1 MKRLL
6 DTFNVLEEQGYIPLS
21 LQTNVKQNLKFHPRP
36 YQIKAIAR
44 FHHYFSDYQ
53 NRPTPSH
60 LFFHMATGS
69 GKTLVMAANILQLYE
84 KGYRKFVFVT
94 NLKNTIDKTK
104 ENFLNNSSENQ
115 KYLFADSINI
125 NGQAI
130 EINEVDNFS
139 RISEAD
145 INIHFTSIQA
155 LQLKM
160 QNPTED
166 GLSEDDF
173 ENNDIGIIWDESH
186 HGNVQ
191 TQSAQAELGN
201 FDNWESTVKQLL
213 DLNPRNILIEFSAT
227 MDFENSDIEKKY
239 RNKRIYDY
247 SLKQFRLD

>member
-1 MKRLL
+1 MR
-6 DTFNVLEEQGYIPLS
+6 
-21 LQTNVKQNLKFHPRP
+21 
-36 YQIKAIAR
+36 
-44 FHHYFSDYQ
+44 
-53 NRPTPSH
+53 
-60 LFFHMATGS
+60 
-69 GKTLVMAANILQLYE
+69 

-104 ENFLNNSSENQ
+104 ENFLNNSLENQ

-191 TQSAQAELGN
+191 TQSAPSRA
-201 FDNWESTVKQLL
+201 W
-213 DLNPRNILIEFSAT
+213 
-227 MDFENSDIEKKY
+227 
-239 RNKRIYDY
+239 
-247 SLKQFRLD
+247 